1 PGDFG
6 AEEDIPRRGL
16 GGKQSPRRPSADLAG
31 NAVWIPNFYG
41 NTLVKIDTK
50 TKAVKYY
57 KLPYAAMNPYE
68 AMVDSKHRVWVS
80 FQNSDEMGRF
90 DPDQEKWTIYS
101 WPMKGAAQRQNHFLE
116 KDGVLTFVLS
126 SGPGTRTGKMV
137 IRSAQEVQALRDKA
151 R

>member
-1 PGDFG
+1 LTYGVAGDSDGNGWWMGVNEDIIVHGEAATGKVTEIKLPEQLPAEFVKPGDFG

-90 DPDQEKWTIYS
+90 DPDQEK
-101 WPMKGAAQRQNHFLE
+101 
-116 KDGVLTFVLS
+116 
-126 SGPGTRTGKMV
+126 
-137 IRSAQEVQALRDKA
+137 
-151 R
+151 